1 MDLIEIRRRIAQ
13 RGLKQAELA
22 EHLGINQGKVSLSL
36 NGKRQFKVE
45 EMDSLRA
52 LLADDPT
59 GTPARAIPYL
69 GEVAGGNWREAV
81 QRASA
86 SMPAP
91 DPSIPPNAFALR
103 VKGDSMDLLVDDG
116 GTIIVDPDDKQLFPG
131 KYYVIINADGETTF
145 KRFMAD
151 PARLSP
157 CSSNPSHSDIEI
169 GSGEP
174 FRVVGRVIWR
184 AARM

>member
-1 MDLIEIRRRIAQ
+1 
-13 RGLKQAELA
+13 
-22 EHLGINQGKVSLSL
+22 VSLSL
-36 NGKRQFKVE
+36 NGRRRFKYE
-45 EMDSLRA
+45 EMDKLRA

-59 GTPARAIPYL
+59 GVPARAIPYL
-69 GEVAGGNWREAV
+69 GDVPGGNWREAV
-81 QRASA
+81 QRTSA

-103 VKGDSMDLLVDDG
+103 VHGDSMDLLVEDG

-131 KYYVIINADGETTF
+131 KYYVVINGEGETTF
-145 KRFMAD
+145 KRFKVD
-151 PARLSP
+151 PARLVP
-157 CSSNPSHSDIEI
+157 CSSNPLHKDIEI
-169 GSGEP
+169 GSGEA